1 MNLLESLDQ
10 LCEPDLPKE
19 LIDLR
24 NKWEKADGGWI
35 TIHREDV
42 NEAMLKNS
50 DVKFWQEFLE
60 GLAWTPE
67 VLTKLDSLYDL
78 LAKEG
83 LITQEQANESKLHK
97 LKLSPSAQVREGK
110 ALSAWLREAREFEQR
125 NQVWREA
132 A

>member
-24 NKWEKADGGWI
+24 NQWEKTDGGWI
-35 TIHREDV
+35 ALEREDV
-42 NEAMLKNS
+42 NAEMLKNP
-50 DVKFWQEFLE
+50 DIAYWKDFLA

-67 VLTKLDSLYDL
+67 VLNKLDSLYDL

-83 LITQEQANESKLHK
+83 LITQDQAEESKRHK
-97 LKLSPSAQVREGK
+97 LKLSPTAQVREGK
-110 ALSAWLREAREFEQR
+110 SLSAWLREEREFEQR
-125 NQVWREA
+125 KQIWRKA